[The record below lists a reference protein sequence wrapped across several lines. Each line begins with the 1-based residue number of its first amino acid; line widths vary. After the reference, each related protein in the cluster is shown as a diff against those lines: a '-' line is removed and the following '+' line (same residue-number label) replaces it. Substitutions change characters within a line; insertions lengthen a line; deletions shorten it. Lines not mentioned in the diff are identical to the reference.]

1 MTPSLIDPLLHHW
14 RQLLSQWARDGR
26 LSRSAQAALQ
36 LPGESAQLEDLLEHW
51 GAGDFSG
58 LPPVDVLP
66 ASSIAAARGAY
77 AISKGTI
84 YLNGDW
90 LRSASRDQA
99 LAVLTEELGH
109 HLEALLK
116 STDTP
121 GDEGELFALLLHGDG
136 SISEEQQQALL
147 LEDDRGFVTT
157 GGQVL
162 LVEQAGRVVSTPIPA
177 AAPGRTRGEW
187 GNLWAFAALK
197 ADGSVV
203 TWGLEYYGGDSSA
216 VASQLSSSVSQ
227 IFSTRYAF
235 AALKTDGSVVTWGG
249 DDGGGGDSSAVASQL
264 SSGVSQIFSTFGAFA
279 ALKADGSVV
288 TWGISNWG
296 GDSSAVASQLSSGVS
311 QIFSTRDAF
320 AALKTDGSVV
330 TWGGSDGIYGSGGGD
345 SSAVASQL
353 SSGVSQIFS
362 NFEAFAALKTDG
374 SVVTWGGDSYYGN
387 GGGDSS
393 AVASQ
398 LSSGVSQI
406 FSTFDAFAALKAD
419 GSVVTWGGDSIYGN
433 GGGDSSAVAS
443 QLSSGVSQIFSTASS
458 FAALKTDGS
467 VVTWGR
473 EGFYGDV
480 YGGGDSSAV
489 ASQLSSGV
497 SQIFSNFVA
506 FAALKADGSVVTWGG
521 ADGIYGS
528 GGGDSSAV
536 ASQLSSG
543 VSQIFSTSG
552 AFAAL
557 KTDGSVVTW
566 GGDGINGDVNW
577 GGDSSA
583 VASQLSSGVS
593 QIFSTE
599 DAFAALKADGSVV
612 TWGGGSGYETGGDSS
627 AVASQLNNVV
637 AFANPF
643 TDDRLVFDA
652 DLPAVTLAVSPTAGV
667 TEDGTSNLVYTF
679 SRTGPIGSSL
689 TVNYTVD
696 GTAILGSD
704 YVGISA
710 SPATRTVSFVAGS
723 FSATVTVDPTADTTI
738 ESNETV
744 EISLAEGTGYTMSTT
759 AAVVGTIL
767 NDDKS
772 DNNLPEI
779 TLAVGPITEVLED
792 GREALL
798 FTFTRKGSTVS
809 PLGVNY
815 AVAGTATPGVDY
827 TGINASST
835 TQTLSF
841 ASGADSATLRLIS
854 TADPWIEPDETVS
867 LTLLPGTD
875 YTAGTTTAVSGTIR
889 NDEVARLSYTTSEA
903 GDNSFTLRG
912 SVGGT
917 ARLMISLADAELN
930 APYDLA
936 LFTVDDLQG
945 RIDGLNPSDPAYSR
959 VALPKAKNV
968 FSAISNLP
976 QGFNPLTGG
985 RVLELNS
992 GDHFRFMLLEKG
1004 TLDTANQKGEISDI
1018 LISSIRNVAIS
1029 QLSPDQYILSWND
1042 SAGNGKTRNLR
1053 VKIQA
1058 TDEPKALGTNLQDN
1072 KQGEMLDLSGVDPAK
1087 QVLASFVVNREAGY
1101 NNVVGFYKITDS
1113 FGSITDP
1120 VTGATLK
1127 PGDTGYTQTALRYRV
1142 AGMDL
1147 QVANQST
1154 ASGSSLMQAGSI
1166 FAPFIVAN
1174 GSPEQLLDANPSND
1188 VPVYFPFLAANSDG
1202 IDHIRLLAD
1211 NTFGFEDLP
1220 GGGDLDYNDMTI
1232 SVGLAVV

>member
-1 MTPSLIDPLLHHW
+1 M
-14 RQLLSQWARDGR
+14 
-26 LSRSAQAALQ
+26 
-36 LPGESAQLEDLLEHW
+36 
-51 GAGDFSG
+51 
-58 LPPVDVLP
+58 
-66 ASSIAAARGAY
+66 
-77 AISKGTI
+77 
-84 YLNGDW
+84 
-90 LRSASRDQA
+90 
-99 LAVLTEELGH
+99 
-109 HLEALLK
+109 
-116 STDTP
+116 
-121 GDEGELFALLLHGDG
+121 
-136 SISEEQQQALL
+136 
-147 LEDDRGFVTT
+147 
-157 GGQVL
+157 
-162 LVEQAGRVVSTPIPA
+162 
-177 AAPGRTRGEW
+177 
-187 GNLWAFAALK
+187 
-197 ADGSVV
+197 
-203 TWGLEYYGGDSSA
+203 
-216 VASQLSSSVSQ
+216 
-227 IFSTRYAF
+227 
-235 AALKTDGSVVTWGG
+235 
-249 DDGGGGDSSAVASQL
+249 
-264 SSGVSQIFSTFGAFA
+264 
-279 ALKADGSVV
+279 
-288 TWGISNWG
+288 
-296 GDSSAVASQLSSGVS
+296 
-311 QIFSTRDAF
+311 
-320 AALKTDGSVV
+320 
-330 TWGGSDGIYGSGGGD
+330 
-345 SSAVASQL
+345 
-353 SSGVSQIFS
+353 
-362 NFEAFAALKTDG
+362 
-374 SVVTWGGDSYYGN
+374 
-387 GGGDSS
+387 
-393 AVASQ
+393 
-398 LSSGVSQI
+398 
-406 FSTFDAFAALKAD
+406 
-419 GSVVTWGGDSIYGN
+419 
-433 GGGDSSAVAS
+433 
-443 QLSSGVSQIFSTASS
+443 
-458 FAALKTDGS
+458 
-467 VVTWGR
+467 
-473 EGFYGDV
+473 
-480 YGGGDSSAV
+480 
-489 ASQLSSGV
+489 
-497 SQIFSNFVA
+497 
-506 FAALKADGSVVTWGG
+506 
-521 ADGIYGS
+521 
-528 GGGDSSAV
+528 
-536 ASQLSSG
+536 
-543 VSQIFSTSG
+543 
-552 AFAAL
+552 
-557 KTDGSVVTW
+557 
-566 GGDGINGDVNW
+566 
-577 GGDSSA
+577 
-583 VASQLSSGVS
+583 
-593 QIFSTE
+593 
-599 DAFAALKADGSVV
+599 
-612 TWGGGSGYETGGDSS
+612 
-627 AVASQLNNVV
+627 

-643 TDDRLVFDA
+643 TDDRLIFDA
-652 DLPAVTLAVSPTAGV
+652 DLPAVTLAVSPSAGV

-679 SRTGPIGSSL
+679 SRTGPISSAL

-696 GTAILGSD
+696 GTAVLGSD
-704 YVGISA
+704 YVGIAA
-710 SPATRTVSFVAGS
+710 SPATRTVSFGAGS

-744 EISLAEGTGYTMSTT
+744 EISLAEGTGYTISTT

-779 TLAVGPITEVLED
+779 TLAVSPITEVLED

-798 FTFTRKGSTVS
+798 FTFTRNGSTVS

-827 TGINASST
+827 TGINTSST

-841 ASGADSATLRLIS
+841 ASGADSATLRLIP

-889 NDEVARLSYTTSEA
+889 NDDVARLSYTTTEA

-917 ARLMISLADAELN
+917 ARLKISLADAELN

-1174 GSPEQLLDANPSND
+1174 GSPEQLLDGNPSND
-1188 VPVYFPFLAANSDG
+1188 IPVYFPFLSANSDG

-1220 GGGDLDYNDMTI
+1220 GGGDLDYNDMI
-1232 SVGLAVV
+1232 IAVGLAVV